1 MLEEMCD
8 AVDRGGFV
16 TRPGRRIEADGNR
29 LDALHRTAR
38 HPQAVG
44 KGRQLHH
51 CLFASGF
58 MRLRNAKPYM
68 TRATTAKL
76 NHVAAYPLWIAGVMA
91 LAELTSGTLLG

>member
-1 MLEEMCD
+1 
-8 AVDRGGFV
+8 
-16 TRPGRRIEADGNR
+16 
-29 LDALHRTAR
+29 
-38 HPQAVG
+38 
-44 KGRQLHH
+44 
-51 CLFASGF
+51 